1 MNYQKALEEAIIYI
15 EDHLEEDI
23 KVEEV
28 AHFVGYSYFH
38 FNRQFQALIGESVG
52 NYIKKRRLANAA
64 HQLLYTHQKI
74 IDIAIDNNFES
85 AEAFSRAFKS
95 VYKISPQ
102 KYRDNRIQ
110 TLTANKERLN
120 SQLLEH
126 LVNHIT
132 VHPQIVQVPEIKV
145 VGIRRQTEIKS
156 KEIKKLWDE
165 FYDFEHQVYYS
176 YHQHRKFGIYESSLD
191 ETHFIISE
199 ESMFSEVVGIEVE
212 SFENV
217 PSYFVKKVIPGGRY
231 AVFTHHG
238 SLELLQQTINY
249 IWGTWLLSTK
259 EEVDSRETFEVMD
272 ERFLGYHHPDS
283 VLDLYIPLR

>member
-1 MNYQKALEEAIIYI
+1 MNYQKALENAIIYI
-15 EDHLEEDI
+15 EDRLEDDI

-110 TLTANKERLN
+110 TLTANKEKLN
-120 SQLLEH
+120 PQLLEH
-126 LVNHIT
+126 LVNHVT

-145 VGIRRQTEIKS
+145 VGIRKQTEIKS
-156 KEIKKLWDE
+156 KEIKKLWEE
-165 FYDFEHQVYYS
+165 FYNYEHEVHYS
-176 YHQHRKFGIYESSLD
+176 YNQHRKFGIYESSLD

-199 ESMFSEVVGIEVE
+199 ESMFSEVVGLEVE

-217 PSYFVKKVIPGGRY
+217 PSCFVKKVIPGGRY

-238 SLELLQQTINY
+238 SLESFQQTINY

-272 ERFLGYHHPDS
+272 ERFQGYNHPDS
-283 VLDLYIPLR
+283 VLDLYISVK

>member
-176 YHQHRKFGIYESSLD
+176 YHQHRKFGIYELSLD